1 MAIEQE
7 SVSVW
12 ICGKLSAYYFSYFV
26 SIRERKS
33 LTDNYYSRRRDNVK
47 EFESI
52 IKLVAMVDVTKNNSA
67 VTMN

>member
-1 MAIEQE
+1 IEQK

-12 ICGKLSAYYFSYFV
+12 IWGKLSAYYFSYFV